1 MENRKYWSGTKINR
15 LQENE
20 VFVYGS
26 NVLLSSNEIH
36 P

>member
-1 MENRKYWSGTKINR
+1 MENRKYWSGTQVDR

-26 NVLLSSNEIH
+26 NVLLSFKKKY